1 MKILT
6 VDDLAQEGISISDVQ
21 KSLTM
26 TYSTKNFRRK
36 SDLPKKFKEKA
47 LSICA
52 EIGNLGKESF
62 VIETNY
68 SYTVWEEEKSVN
80 SEVKKIETNS
90 SNSLIENKEHNSDI
104 PTSLTS
110 VMDRNISSNSQIKVN
125 SPPQEKTTAT
135 ENVAVNSGKREY
147 NLFQYT
153 SDNDSLDNIR
163 ERQNQRLSYV
173 EETSTEVVKYR
184 GFVINDSVKEAT
196 TTPLGNQSSAIKRKP
211 RTYRGVTY

>member
-6 VDDLAQEGISISDVQ
+6 VDDLAQQGISVSDVQ

-26 TYSTKNFRRK
+26 TYLKKNFRRK

-80 SEVKKIETNS
+80 SEVKKTQTNS
-90 SNSLIENKEHNSDI
+90 PNSLTENNSYT
-104 PTSLTS
+104 PSSLAS
-110 VMDRNISSNSQIKVN
+110 VMDNDISFNNQVKINS
-125 SPPQEKTTAT
+125 SSQEKIIAT
-135 ENVAVNSGKREY
+135 ENIAVNSGKREY

-153 SDNDSLDNIR
+153 SNNDSFDNIR
-163 ERQNQRLSYV
+163 ERKNQRLSPSPV

-184 GFVINDSVKEAT
+184 GVAINESVTEAIT
-196 TTPLGNQSSAIKRKP
+196 AEVGIQPSAIKRKP
-211 RTYRGVTY
+211 RTYRGVAY